1 MDKYTSAFKES
12 IQSKEEFWAKAA
24 EDVRWTKKY
33 DQVLDSS
40 NPPFYKWF
48 KGGKIN
54 TCFNALDRHVEEG
67 NGERIAL
74 IYDSAM
80 SNIKKNILI
89 KY

>member
-54 TCFNALDRHVEEG
+54 TCFNALDRHV
-67 NGERIAL
+67 
-74 IYDSAM
+74 
-80 SNIKKNILI
+80 
-89 KY
+89 